1 MIDLRQVMAAFLTFS
16 MFVMLGNMIKRDH
29 IDPLLVTFR
38 IFLPLIWFVF
48 LSSFFFSNCVLNKIL
63 FCFWR
68 FSFSRIHVLEMDN
81 ERVK

>member
-48 LSSFFFSNCVLNKIL
+48 LSSFFLAIVF
-63 FCFWR
+63 
-68 FSFSRIHVLEMDN
+68 
-81 ERVK
+81 